1 MDRVTLLLLSMNR
14 YSASKSIPAQKVLP
28 SDSLR
33 DNTVEY
39 RVLCGNLPS
48 RLLPFD
54 SHPSHS
60 PGPESRKVR

>member
-1 MDRVTLLLLSMNR
+1 MDPVTLLRWSTNR

-33 DNTVEY
+33 DNTVEH
-39 RVLCGNLPS
+39 RVLCGNLPN

-60 PGPESRKVR
+60 SGPESRKVK

>member
-39 RVLCGNLPS
+39 RVLCGNLPN

-54 SHPSHS
+54 SRPSHS